1 MKNTTKHLIC
11 ELLTIDVQKRPS
23 IDQLIEHK
31 WFDRNVI
38 ELAHKIMD
46 LPLLPVERTNDVD
59 IFLRPYDVKVD
70 SEDVQSAKRR
80 RLR

>member
-1 MKNTTKHLIC
+1 MTT
-11 ELLTIDVQKRPS
+11 DVQKRPS

-31 WFDRNVI
+31 WFDRNVV
-38 ELAHKIMD
+38 ELAHRTMD
-46 LPLLPVERTNDVD
+46 VPLPVERTNDVD
-59 IFLRPYDVKVD
+59 IFLRPYDVKDD